1 MLAIAGSWWTGE
13 NDESET
19 HALIGYTVLA
29 LLLFRLAWGLIGSET
44 ARFSSF
50 IRPPGE
56 AIRHLRHLTRPGRLD
71 RPMGHNALG
80 GYAVA
85 ALLLSLAVQVGTG
98 LFLYDEEYFWAP
110 LNGWVSE
117 DTAET
122 LADVHEANFKLL
134 LALVG
139 VHVAA
144 VIFYGL
150 AKGLDLVRPMLSG
163 KAEFPPGT
171 RPPRIASLPLALAT
185 AAVAGLL
192 VWSLVSFA

>member
-1 MLAIAGSWWTGE
+1 MAGSWWTSE
-13 NDESET
+13 RDLSET
-19 HALIGYTVLA
+19 HALIGYTILA
-29 LLLFRLAWGLIGSET
+29 LLLFRLGWGLVGSET
-44 ARFSSF
+44 SRFSSF

-56 AIRHLRHLTRPGRLD
+56 AIGHLRHLMKPGKLN

-85 ALLLSLAVQVGTG
+85 ALLLSLGVQVCTG
-98 LFLYDEEYFWAP
+98 LFLYDDEYFWAP

-117 DTAET
+117 GTAAM
-122 LADVHEANFKLL
+122 LGNVHEANFNLL
-134 LALVG
+134 LVLAG

-144 VIFYGL
+144 VIFYAL
-150 AKGLDLVRPMLSG
+150 VKGLDLVRPMLSG
-163 KAEFPPGT
+163 KAEFPPDT
-171 RPPRIASLPLALAT
+171 RPPRIAPLPLALAV